1 MEKKIDKQKID
12 YRNMDIT
19 KLDKDDVKWI
29 FINVVCFY
37 AVMGMIVAYAL
48 VNIHIIEKIAENLG
62 F

>member
-1 MEKKIDKQKID
+1 MEKKISEQRID
-12 YRNMDIT
+12 YRNMDLC

-29 FINVVCFY
+29 FINTVCFY
-37 AVMGMIVAYAL
+37 TVIGMIATYIF